1 MPGPPAHSGE
11 LRLLLEE
18 LCCDLCRFEHVTR
31 DGLAAEAVRIDRE
44 HWLGSP
50 GAYADIRVEPAGQA
64 PYFVEVKT
72 GYSGDTVV
80 RHLTRKYGTAHGD
93 ANTGSKVVL
102 VLDRADRAD
111 WIDLERQIRAALRP
125 GLDLEIWDEGR
136 LLALLAD
143 RFGVRIPQITPDN
156 LLDVRQAI
164 DRAKGF
170 HAFGGSSLESYEHD
184 PLKAQLLWHFGFWRL
199 KQLRAAGRTDPRDI
213 LPPATY
219 RGVAVLL
226 ADMCSFSSYMRDTS
240 DSEIVRESLTAFYSK
255 ARYQII
261 NSGGMLYQFV
271 GDQVIGLFGVPDH
284 LDGFAEAT
292 IDTSRALCRIGE
304 SVSLHWQRRI
314 DRVQDA
320 AGLHIGVALGDLQ
333 IVALRPYSRMHI
345 GALGDCINV
354 AARLLSLAVPSEL
367 VVSNAFYQALSEESQ
382 THCHETQP
390 VDARNVGRIRAWR
403 VPSTT

>member
-31 DGLAAEAVRIDRE
+31 DGLAAEAIRIDRE
-44 HWLGSP
+44 HWLGAP
-50 GAYADIRVEPAGQA
+50 GAYADIRAERAGQA

-72 GYSGDTVV
+72 GYSSDTVV
-80 RHLTRKYGTAHGD
+80 RHLARKYRTRPRRRRYRFEG
-93 ANTGSKVVL
+93 
-102 VLDRADRAD
+102 RARHRSSRACN
-111 WIDLERQIRAALRP
+111 WIDLERQIEAALRP

-143 RFGVRIPQITPDN
+143 RFGVGIPQITPDN

-170 HAFGGSSLESYEHD
+170 HAFGGRSLESDQHD

-199 KQLRAAGRTDPRDI
+199 KQLRAAGCTNPRDI

-219 RGVAVLL
+219 RGVAVVL

-284 LDGFAEAT
+284 LEGFAEAT
-292 IDTSRALCRIGE
+292 IDTSRCPLPD
-304 SVSLHWQRRI
+304 W
-314 DRVQDA
+314 RV
-320 AGLHIGVALGDLQ
+320 GVAPLAAAHRLRAGRGRSPHWRRARRSTDCRPASLQ
-333 IVALRPYSRMHI
+333 PDAHRR
-345 GALGDCINV
+345 
-354 AARLLSLAVPSEL
+354 AR
-367 VVSNAFYQALSEESQ
+367 
-382 THCHETQP
+382 
-390 VDARNVGRIRAWR
+390 
-403 VPSTT
+403 

>member
-1 MPGPPAHSGE
+1 
-11 LRLLLEE
+11 
-18 LCCDLCRFEHVTR
+18 
-31 DGLAAEAVRIDRE
+31 
-44 HWLGSP
+44 
-50 GAYADIRVEPAGQA
+50 
-64 PYFVEVKT
+64 
-72 GYSGDTVV
+72 
-80 RHLTRKYGTAHGD
+80 
-93 ANTGSKVVL
+93 
-102 VLDRADRAD
+102 
-111 WIDLERQIRAALRP
+111 
-125 GLDLEIWDEGR
+125 
-136 LLALLAD
+136 
-143 RFGVRIPQITPDN
+143 
-156 LLDVRQAI
+156 
-164 DRAKGF
+164 
-170 HAFGGSSLESYEHD
+170 
-184 PLKAQLLWHFGFWRL
+184 
-199 KQLRAAGRTDPRDI
+199 
-213 LPPATY
+213 
-219 RGVAVLL
+219 
-226 ADMCSFSSYMRDTS
+226 MCSFSSYMRDTS